1 MDLGH
6 TRQKPLPNR
15 LTTWILSDYATKA
28 AFTYLL
34 INRRQATT
42 LRGAKQP
49 PITSRVTA
57 RRRQAIL
64 IVRQLHRPS
73 NHRVARLGPLHSF
86 GRGTADAR
94 QGPRHIRDAASA
106 RLAACRPAATL
117 FCLSARRTAA

>member
-49 PITSRVTA
+49 PITSRV
-57 RRRQAIL
+57 
-64 IVRQLHRPS
+64 
-73 NHRVARLGPLHSF
+73 
-86 GRGTADAR
+86 
-94 QGPRHIRDAASA
+94 
-106 RLAACRPAATL
+106 
-117 FCLSARRTAA
+117 